1 VKFCA
6 LRWNDIYLPPHPVGG
21 TISELNDAI
30 WRVDMVGGGTL
41 AWCSVLLSGVPD
53 AEVEALRARWTPMLT
68 EALS

>member
-1 VKFCA
+1 V
-6 LRWNDIYLPPHPVGG
+6 LDLSLPPHAVGG

-30 WRVDMVGGGTL
+30 WRVDMAVGGTL

-68 EALS
+68 EALA